1 MELCSSQERM
11 IAIMKQYASSER
23 TKKAIAESLKAL
35 MQTKDLNH
43 ITIREIIEGC
53 GINRKTFYYH
63 FRDIYD
69 LVEWMFNR
77 EALDFLRQCNTL
89 STYEEAIRFTF
100 RYIQENPHI
109 CSCAVDSL
117 GTSYLK
123 RFFYKDLHDIILD
136 VVRDTASGMKV
147 PEDYLLF
154 ITDFYLHALISV
166 LLDWVRRGMDSQD
179 SERVL
184 HYIEL
189 TVQGNVRASLLRAA
203 EEAVLQRI

>member
-1 MELCSSQERM
+1 
-11 IAIMKQYASSER
+11 MKQYASSER
-23 TKKAIAESLKAL
+23 TKKAIAESLKGL
-35 MQTKDLNH
+35 MQKKDLNH

-77 EALDFLRQCNTL
+77 EALDFLHQCNTL
-89 STYEEAIRFTF
+89 STYDEAIRFTF

-123 RFFYKDLHDIILD
+123 RFFYQDLHDIILD
-136 VVRDTASGMKV
+136 VVRDTASGMGT

-154 ITDFYLHALISV
+154 VTDFYLHALIST
-166 LLDWVRRGMDSQD
+166 LLDWVRRGADPAECD
-179 SERVL
+179 KIL
-184 HYIEL
+184 HYIDI
-189 TVQGNVRASLLRAA
+189 TVQGNVRASLRRAA
-203 EEAVLQRI
+203 EEAALARI